1 MSKYGQGQF
10 LSKQVNN
17 PAPVNTT
24 GAVAINN
31 NKEEENPFK
40 PKQYSSKL
48 ENYENNTNNGRS
60 QLHMKDDFFDKMI
73 NDSNNLYGG
82 NYQQ

>member
-40 PKQYSSKL
+40 PK
-48 ENYENNTNNGRS
+48 
-60 QLHMKDDFFDKMI
+60 
-73 NDSNNLYGG
+73 
-82 NYQQ
+82 